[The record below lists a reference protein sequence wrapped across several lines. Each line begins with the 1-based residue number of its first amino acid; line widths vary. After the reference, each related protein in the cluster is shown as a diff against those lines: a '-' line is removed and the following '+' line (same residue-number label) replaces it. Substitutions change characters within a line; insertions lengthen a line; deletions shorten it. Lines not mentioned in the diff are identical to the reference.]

1 LCLQVLANHR
11 LVAAPR
17 LYGHDIFP
25 RNAMR
30 KRGFCCRPVSDRLS
44 VRHVGV
50 LYPEGGRNVVKLLS
64 RSGSSIILVFLTAS
78 ADTQFQGEPFSGGGG
93 AKTIGVRKI

>member
-1 LCLQVLANHR
+1 
-11 LVAAPR
+11 
-17 LYGHDIFP
+17 
-25 RNAMR
+25 MR

-64 RSGSSIILVFLTAS
+64 RSGSSIILVFFDCERRYPVPRGTL
-78 ADTQFQGEPFSGGGG
+78 QRGG
-93 AKTIGVRKI
+93 AKTIGVRKN